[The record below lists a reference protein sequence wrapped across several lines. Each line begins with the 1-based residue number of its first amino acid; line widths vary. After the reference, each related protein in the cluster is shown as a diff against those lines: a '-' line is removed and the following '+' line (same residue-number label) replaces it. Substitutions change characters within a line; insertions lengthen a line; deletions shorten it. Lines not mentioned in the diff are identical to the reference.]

1 MTLAHQLRTAAA
13 VALATAST
21 AAIAPP
27 AGAQTA
33 PVSITSCTILQA
45 TRTAYPFWYPFGPPP
60 IPRRSP
66 FADGIRIVYVNH
78 GPLAANRVAFQV
90 NYRGDIQRIVDV
102 GTFSPAATIDHT
114 FGNFSG
120 DAFLGSSPNTCVVR
134 AVRFVNGSI
143 WRQAPL

>member
-1 MTLAHQLRTAAA
+1 MTLAPHLRTAAA

-21 AAIAPP
+21 AAIAPS
-27 AGAQTA
+27 ADAQTA
-33 PVSITSCTILQA
+33 PVTITSCTILQA
-45 TRTAYPFWYPFGPPP
+45 TRTAYPFWYPFGPPAVA
-60 IPRRSP
+60 RRAP
-66 FADGIRIVYVNH
+66 VADGIRIVYVNH

-90 NYRGDIQRIVDV
+90 DYRGDVQRIVDA

-120 DAFLGSSPNTCVVR
+120 DAFLGPSPNACVVR

-143 WRQAPL
+143 WRQAPR